1 MINYFC
7 MRYLIISGLLILLT
21 AKGNT
26 QELYVFSEP
35 ASNVP
40 VHSLSVKL
48 KNHFVTRD
56 NIYGRFSNRLMP
68 QLFFGLHK
76 NLMLRA
82 GISVANMHTPDTRY
96 ESFNLYAKYRLVS
109 IDDIHRHFRLSA
121 YTEFS
126 KTRIPFHYDEITLM
140 GDKGGV
146 EGGLV
151 ATQLWYKFALSGTL
165 GHTQVLHKSR
175 KDNVIYI
182 PERGYQSLNYSLS
195 GGLLILPKEYTNYKQ
210 TNLNLYLEL
219 IGQQLLDKKAG
230 FLDLAPAVQLIF
242 GSTTKL
248 NMGYRFQLN
257 GSMQRMASN
266 SWLISLERTFLN
278 ALKKKKP
285 K

>member
-1 MINYFC
+1 
-7 MRYLIISGLLILLT
+7 MRYLIISGLLILICVQ
-21 AKGNT
+21 GNA

-35 ASNVP
+35 ASNLP
-40 VHSLSVKL
+40 ARSLSVKI

-68 QLFFGLHK
+68 QVFFGVHK

-96 ESFNLYAKYRLVS
+96 ESFNVYAKYRLVS
-109 IDDIHRHFRLSA
+109 NDDIHRHFRLAVYS
-121 YTEFS
+121 EFS

-146 EGGLV
+146 EAGLV
-151 ATQLWYKFALSGTL
+151 ATQLWHKFALSGTI

-182 PERGYQSLNYSLS
+182 PERGYQSLNYTLS
-195 GGLLILPKEYTNYKQ
+195 GGLLILPKEYTDYKQ
-210 TNLNLYLEL
+210 TNLNLYFEI
-219 IGQQLLDKKAG
+219 IGQQLMDKKAG

-257 GSMQRMASN
+257 GSMQRMASQ

-278 ALKKKKP
+278 ALKKKQP

>member
-1 MINYFC
+1 
-7 MRYLIISGLLILLT
+7 MRHLILSGLLSLLIV
-21 AKGNT
+21 KGQA

-35 ASNVP
+35 ASNIP
-40 VHSLSVKL
+40 AHSLSVKL

-82 GISVANMHTPDTRY
+82 GISVANMHTPDTRF
-96 ESFNLYAKYRLVS
+96 ESYNLYAKYRIIS
-109 IDDIHRHFRLSA
+109 TDDIHRHFRLSA

-146 EGGLV
+146 EAGLV
-151 ATQLWYKFALSGTL
+151 ATQLWHKFALSGTL

-195 GGLLILPKEYTNYKQ
+195 GGLLILPREYTNYKQ
-210 TNLNLYLEL
+210 TNLNLYLEI
-219 IGQQLLDKKAG
+219 IGQQLTDKKAG

-266 SWLISLERTFLN
+266 SWLISIERTFLN
-278 ALKKKKP
+278 ALKKKQTK
-285 K
+285 

>member
-1 MINYFC
+1 
-7 MRYLIISGLLILLT
+7 MRYLILTGLLSLLIV
-21 AKGNT
+21 KGHS

-35 ASNVP
+35 ASNIP
-40 VHSLSVKL
+40 AHSLSAKL
-48 KNHFVTRD
+48 KSHFVTRD

-82 GISVANMHTPDTRY
+82 GISVANMHTPDTRF
-96 ESFNLYAKYRLVS
+96 ESYNLYAKYRIIS
-109 IDDIHRHFRLSA
+109 ADDIHRHFRLSA

-146 EGGLV
+146 EAGLV
-151 ATQLWYKFALSGTL
+151 ATQLWHKFALSGTL

-195 GGLLILPKEYTNYKQ
+195 GGLLILPKEYTDYKQ
-210 TNLNLYLEL
+210 TNLNLYLEI

-230 FLDLAPAVQLIF
+230 FIDLAPAVQLIF

-257 GSMQRMASN
+257 GSMQRMASQ
-266 SWLISLERTFLN
+266 SWLISLGRTFLN
-278 ALKKKKP
+278 AFKKKQP
-285 K
+285 R

>member
-1 MINYFC
+1 
-7 MRYLIISGLLILLT
+7 MRYLIISGLLILLSVQ
-21 AKGNT
+21 GNA

-35 ASNVP
+35 ASNLP
-40 VHSLSVKL
+40 ARSLSVKI

-68 QLFFGLHK
+68 QVFFGVHK

-82 GISVANMHTPDTRY
+82 GISVANMHTPDTRF
-96 ESFNLYAKYRLVS
+96 ESYNLYAKYRIIS
-109 IDDIHRHFRLSA
+109 ADDIHRHFRLSA

-146 EGGLV
+146 EAGLV
-151 ATQLWYKFALSGTL
+151 ATQLWHKFALSGTL

-195 GGLLILPKEYTNYKQ
+195 GGLLILPKEYTDYKQ
-210 TNLNLYLEL
+210 TNLNLYLEI

-230 FLDLAPAVQLIF
+230 FIDLAPAVQLIF

-257 GSMQRMASN
+257 GSMQRMASQ

-278 ALKKKKP
+278 AFKKKQP
-285 K
+285 R